1 VVTGNATPR
10 RKLTPP
16 EAVARKGG
24 EKLAMVTAYDYPTA
38 RLAEAAGLDL
48 LLVGDS
54 LGMVVLGYA
63 STAPVTMGEMLHHA
77 RAVVRGAPQTLVVV
91 DLPFMAYQ
99 VGDAQAVENAGRLV
113 KEGGADAVKLEGG
126 AAMADRVRAIARAG
140 IPVVGHVGLL
150 PQTAAGQGGLRVQGR
165 DLDGARAVLADAA
178 AVAAAGAFALVVEA
192 VPAELGALIT
202 ERVPIPTIGIGAG
215 PGCDGQVLVAADLLG
230 LEDRLAPKF
239 AKRYADLGA
248 ATRDAFAAYAAEVRA
263 GAFPDAAYSYALRPE
278 VAAALRR
285 AADDEEAG
293 RDGR

>member
-1 VVTGNATPR
+1 MVIGNATPPS
-10 RKLTPP
+10 KLTPP
-16 EAVARKGG
+16 ETVARKGG

-54 LGMVVLGYA
+54 LGTVVLGYA
-63 STAPVTMGEMLHHA
+63 TTAPVTMEEMLHHA
-77 RAVVRGAPQTLVVV
+77 RAVVRGAPRTLVVV

-126 AAMADRVRAIARAG
+126 AAMADRVRAITRAG

-150 PQTAAGQGGLRVQGR
+150 PQTAAGRGGLRVQGR
-165 DLDGARAVLADAA
+165 DLDGAHAILADAE
-178 AVAAAGAFALVVEA
+178 AVAAADAFALVVEA

-202 ERVPIPTIGIGAG
+202 ERVAIPTIGIGAG

-239 AKRYADLGA
+239 AKRYVDLGA

-263 GAFPDAAYSYALRPE
+263 GAFPDAAHSYVLRPA

-285 AADDEEAG
+285 AVVDEEAG
-293 RDGR
+293 HDGR